1 VYPFVYLNAETR
13 GRPAETRVRIIKTAG
28 EAARGI
34 LGVAGY
40 YSPEASSFPPAFEQ
54 RLRRSWFAGRS
65 GDFLLAYDPYFVETY
80 GDGRGTAPGSMY
92 RYDTDVPL
100 IFFGKPFRTAHFAA
114 TADATSLAPTLSI
127 VAGIPA
133 PSSATG
139 VALTEA
145 IVTAPPVATPPPPA
159 TGSRSTR

>member
-1 VYPFVYLNAETR
+1 
-13 GRPAETRVRIIKTAG
+13 
-28 EAARGI
+28 
-34 LGVAGY
+34 
-40 YSPEASSFPPAFEQ
+40 
-54 RLRRSWFAGRS
+54 
-65 GDFLLAYDPYFVETY
+65 
-80 GDGRGTAPGSMY
+80 MY

-100 IFFGKPFRTAHFAA
+100 IFFGKPFKTAHFAA

-145 IVTAPPVATPPPPA
+145 IVTTPPAVTPPPPA
-159 TGSRSTR
+159 TASRSPR